1 MPLYNQFNLLSFPL
15 MKKIALSLLV
25 ALCCSAP
32 VFSQNAKLVSPA
44 VSLDTVVSRL
54 QSLSADKAI
63 EKAYLHFDKPYYN
76 AGDTLYF
83 KAYVTLGEQHELSKL
98 SGILHVDLISPAG
111 SLLQTMALQLVN
123 GLAVGDFS
131 LSNTLSGGTY
141 RIRAYT
147 KWMLN
152 NGQVNFFDRQINING
167 RASTINKALAV
178 KTGKAEIQFFPE
190 GGSFVKGVPTKLAF
204 KAVSINGHGLNVK
217 GAVVDNTNAEVTK
230 FESGH
235 LGMGLIFIT
244 AEAGKTYKANLTYAD
259 GTKTTVDLP
268 KADNEGITLM
278 VNNDNPDKLAIEINA
293 NKAYY
298 LKNKNKE
305 IGVIIYSAGS
315 VRSVKAVLDNQV
327 LDLNLNKKDFK
338 TGIVQ
343 VTLFSA
349 QGEPINERL
358 AFIQNP
364 DLLTI
369 TPASDKPLYPAQ
381 GKVHISVNTRN
392 KNAGPVK
399 SYLSAAVV
407 DAGKVPIAEDD
418 ENTILSNL
426 LLTSD
431 LKGAIEQS
439 NYYFANVS
447 NDTRSNL
454 DILMLTQGYRRF
466 EWKQLLSSDK
476 MYAAYKAESGFDLSG
491 QVKTTS
497 GKPVDGGTVSLMP
510 QTGGALLSQTTG
522 HDGNFTFKSL
532 VYEDKTPF
540 VIQAKT
546 AEGKNNT
553 SISIYPAPALTNI
566 KTGDFIGQV
575 KGLNNEV
582 YNKAAEQPVYIADVN
597 GKVLKEVIINDRRI
611 SDGKLTAEVLGKENL
626 KDHQGSLSNGLQGRL
641 NGVVLRDGIPY
652 LADKVDPGMQGGP
665 MLMIVDDTAMPEGTS
680 IDNYSAAEVEN
691 ISILKNTDAAIY
703 GVRGANGVMILKMRK
718 RVGGVVADKSISPGL
733 LYFTADGFY
742 KARTFYSPVY
752 ESPQQ
757 KSDKPDSR
765 STIYWNPGLITD
777 KDGNVSFDF
786 FNADNKG
793 TYRLVIE
800 GIDEAGNIGRS
811 VFTYKVQ

>member
-1 MPLYNQFNLLSFPL
+1 M
-15 MKKIALSLLV
+15 
-25 ALCCSAP
+25 P
-32 VFSQNAKLVSPA
+32 VFSQNDKPVSP
-44 VSLDTVVSRL
+44 VFSLDSVVARL
-54 QSLSADKAI
+54 QTLSAGKAI

-98 SGILHVDLISPAG
+98 SGMLHVEFINPAD
-111 SLLQTMALQLVN
+111 SLLQTVSLQLVN
-123 GLAVGDFS
+123 GLAAGDFS
-131 LSNTLSGGTY
+131 LPNTLSGGTY

-147 KWMLN
+147 RWMLN
-152 NGQVNFFDRQINING
+152 NGQVNFFDRQVSING
-167 RASTINKALAV
+167 RVYTANKTSAV
-178 KTGKAEIQFFPE
+178 KTGKADIQFFPE
-190 GGSFVKGVPTKLAF
+190 GGSFVKGIPAKLAF
-204 KAVSINGHGLNVK
+204 KAVGTNGQGLNVK
-217 GAVVDNTNAEVTK
+217 GIVVDNTNAEVTK
-230 FESGH
+230 FESKL

-259 GTKTTVDLP
+259 GTKATVDLP

-298 LKNKNKE
+298 LENKNKE
-305 IGVIIYSAGS
+305 IGVIIYSGGA

-338 TGIVQ
+338 TGVVQ

-369 TPASDKPLYPAQ
+369 ATASDKPLYPVK
-381 GKVHISVNTRN
+381 GKVHITVNTTS
-392 KNAGPVK
+392 KNAGPAK

-407 DAGKVPIAEDD
+407 DVGHVPVAEND
-418 ENTILSNL
+418 ENTILSTL

-431 LKGAIEQS
+431 LKGTIEQP
-439 NYYFANVS
+439 NYYFANVN

-466 EWKQLLSSDK
+466 EWKQLLSNTKADF
-476 MYAAYKAESGFDLSG
+476 AYNAENGFDVSG
-491 QVKTTS
+491 QVKTTA
-497 GKPVDGGTVSLMP
+497 GKAVDGGTITLMP
-510 QTGGALLSQTTG
+510 QAGGALLTQATG
-522 HDGNFTFKSL
+522 HDGSFTFRNL
-532 VYEDKTPF
+532 VYDDKTRF

-553 SISIYPAPALTNI
+553 SISIYPVPALTNI
-566 KTGDFIGQV
+566 KTGDFIAQV
-575 KGLNNEV
+575 QGLNNEG
-582 YNKAAEQPVYIADVN
+582 YNTTAEQPVYIADVN

-626 KDHQGSLSNGLQGRL
+626 KDHQGSLANGLAGRL
-641 NGVVLRDGIPY
+641 TGVILRDGIPY
-652 LADKVDPGMQGGP
+652 LADKINPGMQGGP
-665 MLMIVDDTAMPEGTS
+665 MLIVVDDTAMPEGTS

-703 GVRGANGVMILKMRK
+703 GVRGANGVMILKLRK
-718 RVGGVVADKSISPGL
+718 RVGTAVANKSISPGL

-742 KARTFYSPVY
+742 KARAFYSPVY
-752 ESPQQ
+752 EGEQQ
-757 KSDKPDSR
+757 TGNKPDAR
-765 STIYWNPGLITD
+765 STIYWNPDVITD
-777 KDGNVSFDF
+777 KDGNASFDF
-786 FNADNKG
+786 YNADGKG

-811 VFTYKVQ
+811 VFTYRVQ

>member
-1 MPLYNQFNLLSFPL
+1 
-15 MKKIALSLLV
+15 MKKV
-25 ALCCSAP
+25 ALTLLCVMYFCMP
-32 VFSQNAKLVSPA
+32 VFSQNDKPVSP
-44 VSLDTVVSRL
+44 VFSLDSVVARL
-54 QSLSADKAI
+54 QTLSAGKAI

-98 SGILHVDLISPAG
+98 SGMLHVEFINPAD
-111 SLLQTMALQLVN
+111 SLLQTVSLQLVN
-123 GLAVGDFS
+123 GLAAGDFS
-131 LSNTLSGGTY
+131 LPNTLSGGTY

-147 KWMLN
+147 RWMLN
-152 NGQVNFFDRQINING
+152 NGQVNFFDRQVSING
-167 RASTINKALAV
+167 RVYTANKTSAV
-178 KTGKAEIQFFPE
+178 KTGKADIQFFPE
-190 GGSFVKGVPTKLAF
+190 GGSFVKGIPAKLAF
-204 KAVSINGHGLNVK
+204 KAVGTNGQGLNVK
-217 GAVVDNTNAEVTK
+217 GIVVDNTNAEVTK
-230 FESGH
+230 FESKL

-259 GTKTTVDLP
+259 GTKATVDLP

-298 LKNKNKE
+298 LENKNKE
-305 IGVIIYSAGS
+305 IGVIIYSGGA

-338 TGIVQ
+338 TGVVQ

-369 TPASDKPLYPAQ
+369 ATASDKPLYPVK
-381 GKVHISVNTRN
+381 GKVHITVNTTS
-392 KNAGPVK
+392 KNAGPAK

-407 DAGKVPIAEDD
+407 DVGHVPVAEND
-418 ENTILSNL
+418 ENTILSTL

-431 LKGAIEQS
+431 LKGTIEQP
-439 NYYFANVS
+439 NYYFANVN

-466 EWKQLLSSDK
+466 EWKQLLSNTKADF
-476 MYAAYKAESGFDLSG
+476 AYNAENGFDVSG
-491 QVKTTS
+491 QVKTTA
-497 GKPVDGGTVSLMP
+497 GKAVDGGTITLMP
-510 QTGGALLSQTTG
+510 QAGGALLTQATG
-522 HDGNFTFKSL
+522 HDGSFTFRNL
-532 VYEDKTPF
+532 VYDDKTRF

-553 SISIYPAPALTNI
+553 SISIYPVPALTNI
-566 KTGDFIGQV
+566 KTGDFIAQV
-575 KGLNNEV
+575 QGLNNEG
-582 YNKAAEQPVYIADVN
+582 YNTTAEQPVYIADVN

-626 KDHQGSLSNGLQGRL
+626 KDHQGSLANGLAGRL
-641 NGVVLRDGIPY
+641 TGVILRDGIPY
-652 LADKVDPGMQGGP
+652 LADKINPGMQGGP
-665 MLMIVDDTAMPEGTS
+665 MLIVVDDTAMPEGTS

-703 GVRGANGVMILKMRK
+703 GVRGANGVMILKLRK
-718 RVGGVVADKSISPGL
+718 RVGTAVANKSISPGL

-742 KARTFYSPVY
+742 KARAFYSPVY
-752 ESPQQ
+752 EGEQQ
-757 KSDKPDSR
+757 TGNKPDAR
-765 STIYWNPGLITD
+765 STIYWNPDVITD
-777 KDGNVSFDF
+777 KDGNASFDF
-786 FNADNKG
+786 YNADGKG

-811 VFTYKVQ
+811 VFTYRVQ